1 MRPTVVGKAKGFLGF
16 SLLPSRGSWAWGPLT
31 VAPRRGMAVS
41 SYKTLN
47 QLGQDQGQQPSP
59 LSLDLE
65 VESRSVSNMG
75 CAVREALKGQ
85 K

>member
-1 MRPTVVGKAKGFLGF
+1 
-16 SLLPSRGSWAWGPLT
+16 
-31 VAPRRGMAVS
+31 MALS

-47 QLGQDQGQQPSP
+47 QLGQDQGQRPSP

-65 VESRSVSNMG
+65 VESRPVSNMG
-75 CAVREALKGQ
+75 CAVREAVKGQ